1 MRWSQL
7 RRTWRTLLLVQ
18 ALFLLV
24 ACSSGTSSHPAS
36 VSTPL
41 PTPTSGVT
49 ITPTPTI
56 PVVPSRPVHFFT
68 SDHVQLA
75 GLLFGHG
82 KTAVI
87 CSHEYRTTKD
97 IWSTSAVVPF
107 LALRGYMVLAY
118 DFRGN
123 GDSAGQFDTYKI
135 AVDLHAA
142 IVFVRQLGA
151 TKVVLLGSSMGGT
164 ASLNAAA
171 SDQVTAVVTLSAP
184 QDFGPGV
191 SDSQLRAINAPKLF
205 VNTQNDAYAQDTQH
219 MYAVS
224 RPPKEIHL
232 YSGSEHGV
240 LIFDYEDELTRR
252 ILNFITRYAPA
263 S

>member
-82 KTAVI
+82 RTAGGWV
-87 CSHEYRTTKD
+87 D
-97 IWSTSAVVPF
+97 
-107 LALRGYMVLAY
+107 GYWKKKCVSGY
-118 DFRGN
+118 G
-123 GDSAGQFDTYKI
+123 
-135 AVDLHAA
+135 
-142 IVFVRQLGA
+142 
-151 TKVVLLGSSMGGT
+151 GSV
-164 ASLNAAA
+164 A
-171 SDQVTAVVTLSAP
+171 
-184 QDFGPGV
+184 
-191 SDSQLRAINAPKLF
+191 
-205 VNTQNDAYAQDTQH
+205 
-219 MYAVS
+219 
-224 RPPKEIHL
+224 
-232 YSGSEHGV
+232 
-240 LIFDYEDELTRR
+240 R
-252 ILNFITRYAPA
+252 IRV
-263 S
+263 